1 MKKIAPYII
10 LILCALLLWDLL
22 FTFGDAS
29 FHIDGEEFDGPLG
42 AMLGVLLGGGGMLI
56 GLLVTIVV
64 GAVLAVVFAGVG
76 IVVIGALAFA
86 GFAVAAAIVPFL
98 LPLLLPLALIWYL
111 VSRSRRNRVVNQQ
124 AVQARPL

>member
-29 FHIDGEEFDGPLG
+29 FHIDGEEFDGPGG

-56 GLLVTIVV
+56 GLLVTVVV

-76 IVVIGALAFA
+76 IVVIGALAIA
-86 GFAVAAAIVPFL
+86 CVAVAAAIVPFL

-111 VSRSRRNRVVNQQ
+111 VSRSRKNRVMHQQ
-124 AVQARPL
+124 AV